1 MILPTK
7 YIPASDS
14 TLGRAAGLLPIREGK
29 PTVSELWSAY
39 RTTRPEASF
48 DSFAEALTLLFL
60 IGIVDIEAGIL
71 HWQVAA

>member
-7 YIPASDS
+7 YVPASDS
-14 TLGRAAGLLPIREGK
+14 TLGRAAVLLPIRDSN

-39 RTTRPEASF
+39 RTARPETSF
-48 DSFAEALTLLFL
+48 DSFAEALTLLFI
-60 IGIVDIEAGIL
+60 IGVVDIEAGIL